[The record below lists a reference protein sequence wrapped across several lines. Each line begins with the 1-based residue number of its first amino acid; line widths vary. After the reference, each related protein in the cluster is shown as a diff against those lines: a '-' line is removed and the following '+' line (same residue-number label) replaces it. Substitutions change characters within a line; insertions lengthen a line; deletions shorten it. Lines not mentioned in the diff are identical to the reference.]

1 MIVSIKKSTTNTE
14 NELSSMC
21 LNSGYDVGVPYSSIR
36 LLILLALLVAA
47 ETLQAQET
55 HLKPRV
61 NRRLDITPRDAIT
74 HSSAID
80 CAVTC
85 RLTSWCVAA
94 NLLPDGSTCQLL
106 TEEVPDDHESLLPAD
121 AWTYIR
127 KYAALYRIQDL

>member
-1 MIVSIKKSTTNTE
+1 
-14 NELSSMC
+14 MC

-106 TEEVPDDHESLLPAD
+106 TEEVPDDDESLD
-121 AWTYIR
+121 SDDGWKYIR
-127 KYAALYRIQDL
+127 EYACAFPVMP